1 MRTQQRPQRLQPTH
15 TVFVEH
21 VKGENGWEEF
31 SRTND
36 LGKVSPAMA
45 WYFGHMMR
53 EGADFVFIG
62 DVMLTIE
69 TVKGDG

>member
-1 MRTQQRPQRLQPTH
+1 M
-15 TVFVEH
+15 EH